1 MKCHNIILFSSII
14 ILLISYIYYN
24 KYNLNYTLPPLQ
36 NLPKL
41 SCEKIYYTRLMEDF
55 AKIDDN
61 TLITG
66 GANFID
72 FYKDFSIYNPGY
84 KFDQGT
90 MALFDIKNK
99 NFKNLEL
106 KNFPEKV
113 NFFPLGIKFFK
124 DKYIYVLNHALN
136 SIDGE
141 RIEIFEIIY
150 ESKWRKNISHL
161 NYIKSIILPK
171 NFMGITNGL
180 AVVEEDDIFFTT
192 SYTVPAPPTDKVNFF
207 NKNFFLFV
215 KWANYDLN
223 LKMTYLYHYKNGTIT
238 KIKES
243 NSWCDNGVAYDEI
256 NSLVFLAQTYEKNIR
271 VFKYEKNGDVKFVK
285 DIYLGYRIDNL
296 IFDEKNRV
304 LNAAITGNEGYGG
317 LAEIYPDK
325 NYGISYPFYDV
336 INVTS
341 ASAIQINKKVYIV
354 SPHVKY
360 LLECQ

>member
-1 MKCHNIILFSSII
+1 MKCQNLILFSSIL

-24 KYNLNYTLPPLQ
+24 KYNLKYTSPPLD

-41 SCEKIYYTRLMEDF
+41 SCEKIFYTRLMEDF

-66 GANFID
+66 GANFLD
-72 FYKDFSIYNPGY
+72 FYGYFSIYNPGY

-90 MALFDIKNK
+90 MAVFDIKSK
-99 NFKNLEL
+99 KFKTLEL
-106 KNFPEKV
+106 RNYPEKV
-113 NFFPLGIKFFK
+113 NFFPHGMKLYK

-150 ESKWRKNISHL
+150 ENKDGKNISHL
-161 NYIKSIILPK
+161 NYIKSIILPAQ
-171 NFMGITNGL
+171 FIGITNGL
-180 AVVEEDDIFFTT
+180 AIVEEDDIFFTT
-192 SYTVPAPPTDKVNFF
+192 SYPISAPSTDKANFLNKKMFLLLTWVNY
-207 NKNFFLFV
+207 NF
-215 KWANYDLN
+215 N
-223 LKMTYLYHYKNGTIT
+223 LKLTYLYHYKNGIIT
-238 KIKES
+238 KVKES
-243 NSWCDNGVAYDEI
+243 NSWCDNGVAYDSANGLI
-256 NSLVFLAQTYEKNIR
+256 FLAQTYEKNIR

-296 IFDEKNRV
+296 IFDEKTRI
-304 LNAAITGNEGYGG
+304 LNAAISGNDGYGG

-325 NYGISYPFYDV
+325 NYSISYPFYDAIGV
-336 INVTS
+336 VS

-354 SPHVKY
+354 SPLVKY
-360 LLECQ
+360 LLSCQ